1 MKGYFTMQKIL
12 IVEDDKLQRDQLY
25 QSISMKYP
33 SWDIICSNDYH
44 SAKDEINS
52 SIDQNNYFTLFLL
65 DIQLS
70 SNPADQG
77 GFLLSE
83 LIRSLHEYYTTP
95 ILFLTSITDQMQ
107 HALNSYHCYNY
118 IQKPFSSEDILFQIS
133 QMLATGM
140 LKNDA
145 FIIHDVNRIQ
155 HRIFF
160 EELLFIEARNHT
172 LILTTKRGKLTTREY
187 SLSSIRPLL
196 NSNFI
201 QCHRKYLI
209 NLNHIENYDKTN
221 RMLKICDQSIP
232 VGRTYQKNLLL

>member
-1 MKGYFTMQKIL
+1 MQKIL

-33 SWDIICSNDYH
+33 SWNIICSKDYQ
-44 SAKDEINS
+44 SAKDEIDS
-52 SIDQNNYFTLFLL
+52 SIEQNNYFTLFLL

-70 SNPADQG
+70 DSADQG

-140 LKNDA
+140 LKNDT
-145 FIIHDVNRIQ
+145 FIIHDINRIQ

-160 EELLFIEARNHT
+160 DELSFIEARNHT

-201 QCHRKYLI
+201 QCHRKYLV